1 MNPSNESKESN
12 PGTPAMASTSN
23 RQEPR
28 DYWKQFLENQGTS
41 ASSEDLVE
49 LLNELDA
56 LRDRH

>member
-12 PGTPAMASTSN
+12 PGTPGMPAASN
-23 RQEPR
+23 RQER
-28 DYWKQFLENQGTS
+28 QDYWKQFLENQGKS

-56 LRDRH
+56 LRDRP